1 MTAHPIRRVVAVLA
15 AATLT
20 AALATSALAVDVE
33 GAAKKPKPKCQGKV
47 ATIVGTKKADILKGT
62 AKRDVIV
69 ARGGADRI
77 YAKGGSDLICAGKG
91 NDVVFGGPG
100 ADTIWG
106 QLGRD
111 TLNGNVGPDFLAGQ
125 IGNDI
130 INGGIGVDTCFQG
143 TGAGPVVRCERP
155 APPPVAPAPP
165 PVPPAPPTL
174 IPLRGILAVAFS
186 DIDGLDGYST
196 GDIMIAQLVD
206 TNGDG
211 VPSGPSGGV
220 PGDTIEMGRFPTTL
234 TPTSTTDFADWWVK
248 SHTVA
253 TIDQMGSGRLWVTTT
268 INRKHGWSDAIDVQF
283 YQEERGA
290 SVDLSAVQDGMAIAH
305 NDFVLMNADSPSRP
319 TVLPWLSTDRRD
331 DDRLVDVELHW
342 GGSIL

>member
-143 TGAGPVVRCERP
+143 TGSGPVVRCERP
-155 APPPVAPAPP
+155 APPPPGPS
-165 PVPPAPPTL
+165 L
-174 IPLRGILAVAFS
+174 IPLTGILAVAYS

-196 GDIMIAQLVD
+196 GDVLIARLMD
-206 TNGDG
+206 TDGNGPDA
-211 VPSGPSGGV
+211 
-220 PGDTIEMGRFPTTL
+220 GDTIEMGRYPTNFDA
-234 TPTSTTDFADWWVK
+234 SAFGDW
-248 SHTVA
+248 
-253 TIDQMGSGRLWVTTT
+253 TTT
-268 INRKHGWSDAIDVQF
+268 SHVGGKH
-283 YQEERGA
+283 
-290 SVDLSAVQDGMAIAH
+290 
-305 NDFVLMNADSPSRP
+305 
-319 TVLPWLSTDRRD
+319 
-331 DDRLVDVELHW
+331 
-342 GGSIL
+342 